1 MPIPEDDN
9 DKSLLLKVAADDT
22 AAFDQLYKAHWQ
34 PMYKL
39 ALYFLKD
46 EAAAMDI
53 VQDVFVWI
61 WQQRQQIKVHTSVQ
75 AYLKTAVK
83 YKLANY
89 IRSGKVRQDLLDNWV
104 METTYTHTG
113 QDSAELRELKA
124 IIQQTIEGLPEKCRE
139 VFTLSRNHGLT
150 NQQIA
155 EKLGISV
162 KTVENQMTIALRRLR
177 AHTREYMVL
186 LLVAILSR

>member
-1 MPIPEDDN
+1 
-9 DKSLLLKVAADDT
+9 
-22 AAFDQLYKAHWQ
+22 
-34 PMYKL
+34 
-39 ALYFLKD
+39 
-46 EAAAMDI
+46 MDI